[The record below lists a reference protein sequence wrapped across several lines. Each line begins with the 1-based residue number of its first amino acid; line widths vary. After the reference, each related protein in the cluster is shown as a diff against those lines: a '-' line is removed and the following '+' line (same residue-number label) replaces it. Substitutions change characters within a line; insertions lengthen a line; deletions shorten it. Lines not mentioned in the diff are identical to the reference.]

1 MGISVLKYTTM
12 HSPCV
17 VLSTTYSLFSP
28 LGRNLIVF
36 SVIGN
41 TFPLKYTFEFPENR
55 GCVYLLTGANG
66 AGKSTLISTLA
77 QIGNPGALDHFFQP
91 NINFRDTENILSISQ
106 ICYNA
111 GDDLSADFYFSTEQN
126 KWVCKGDSAAVFAA
140 FGFAETLFAG
150 AKPKRKPVPGEL
162 FETGDVRP
170 ADPEICK
177 AAAEIFDD
185 DIFQQLSVIQSP
197 VTGED
202 VFFASAEHSRETILF
217 QRK

>member
-1 MGISVLKYTTM
+1 MTKSVTIRKLRRISDL
-12 HSPCV
+12 
-17 VLSTTYSLFSP
+17 
-28 LGRNLIVF
+28 
-36 SVIGN
+36 
-41 TFPLKYTFEFPENR
+41 TFEFPENR

-111 GDDLSADFYFSTEQN
+111 GDDLSADFYFSAEQN

-202 VFFASAEHSRETILF
+202 VFLRPLNIHGKQYYFSENNFSAGERAVIKLSDQLLRLSC
-217 QRK
+217 